1 MEQVSIVFP
10 GVCIICIFIFYLL
23 QINAEEI
30 KDNRVVNF
38 EVQARKLDNKVSV
51 ISFSFFSSSS
61 FFLNAKIP
69 PGTLL
74 FLFLSFS

>member
-51 ISFSFFSSSS
+51 ISFSFFSSS

-69 PGTLL
+69 PGT